1 MDIHTKFYIERLAE
15 NFRKKYIEETGRQI
29 DMRSDDMS
37 DVIKFYG
44 GKIEYDNIY
53 NGLYKLKFYIQH
65 TNERSYQFKII
76 IDKKLRD
83 SLIVTDEVGNVSYS
97 RWNLYILELLYFA
110 AENSEKI
117 AISKEEEIIYPDP
130 ELVVDSLFYSS
141 VIIDDNLYEILEISK
156 KIYEIQENSNPSA
169 IFRDKVFL
177 IDYDNN
183 NKEETIHV
191 RHDCENKDNRYF
203 FETSDIEGVI
213 IKKQNNE
220 YCIKASV
227 RYINSDNKDT
237 WFAKIRVESL
247 SGNIEIKGTWGG
259 SWQQADYHDEDITTN
274 NSSDLP
280 LALHAMRNHLYNIYN
295 ELSNNKSN
303 SDLYDHGMIKKLKQY
318 NK

>member
-1 MDIHTKFYIERLAE
+1 MAIEGQNLIIN
-15 NFRKKYIEETGRQI
+15 NF
-29 DMRSDDMS
+29 
-37 DVIKFYG
+37 
-44 GKIEYDNIY
+44 
-53 NGLYKLKFYIQH
+53 
-65 TNERSYQFKII
+65 
-76 IDKKLRD
+76 
-83 SLIVTDEVGNVSYS
+83 
-97 RWNLYILELLYFA
+97 
-110 AENSEKI
+110 
-117 AISKEEEIIYPDP
+117 
-130 ELVVDSLFYSS
+130 
-141 VIIDDNLYEILEISK
+141 NLYEILEISK
-156 KIYEIQENSNPSA
+156 KIYGIQENNNPSN

-203 FETSDIEGVI
+203 FETPDIEGVI